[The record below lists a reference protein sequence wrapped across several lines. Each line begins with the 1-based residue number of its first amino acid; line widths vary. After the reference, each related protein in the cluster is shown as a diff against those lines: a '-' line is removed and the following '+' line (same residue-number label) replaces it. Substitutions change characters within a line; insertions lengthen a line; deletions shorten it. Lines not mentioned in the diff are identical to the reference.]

1 MKFFGGV
8 IILEKYGINFIS
20 FNSMR
25 FIVSSKTFRRNFTDY
40 IEKFKNILEQ
50 NNIVLEDS
58 EEESSNTFDSDI
70 DEII

>member
-1 MKFFGGV
+1 MKFFGGI

-25 FIVSSKTFRRNFTDY
+25 FIVTSKTFRCNFTDY

-58 EEESSNTFDSDI
+58 EEESSDIFDSDI

>member
-25 FIVSSKTFRRNFTDY
+25 FIVTSKTFRSNFTYY

-58 EEESSNTFDSDI
+58 EEESSDIFDSDI